1 MQNMK
6 IIRDFPKRVIRSL
19 RGRIL
24 NLKYFLKRFRIL
36 LFDRKNWN
44 FMAVHN
50 CYMAQLPWAI
60 PLICKPLKGKIPNNS
75 ELLIVSMDNES
86 SKPIIQKCCD
96 YLGIK
101 NYARIKSS
109 HVGPWRHN
117 IKILELYRFLT
128 SLDKI
133 PKYIL
138 YVDSNDVIFREDP
151 SLSIKLLKEEDA
163 KILFSADPYP
173 GAYDMMPKA
182 RTAVELEAK
191 KKNVSPIFICA
202 GVFIA
207 ESGFLIKILE
217 EGLQYIHADDIS
229 ADTYREWFRKGTL
242 CKNLAQSGKVFPHGV
257 GCDQEIM
264 RFLQFKYPNEMKN
277 DFYYRLAMRGIG

>member
-6 IIRDFPKRVIRSL
+6 IIRDFPKRVMRSL

-24 NLKYFLKRFRIL
+24 NLKFFLKRFRIL

-60 PLICKPLKGKIPNNS
+60 PLICKPLKGKIPVNS
-75 ELLIVSMDNES
+75 ELLILSMDNES

-117 IKILELYRFLT
+117 IKILELYRFLS
-128 SLDKI
+128 SLDKL

-151 SLSIKLLKEEDA
+151 SFSIKLLIEENA

-173 GAYDMMPKA
+173 GAYDMMPEA

-191 KKNVSPIFICA
+191 KRNVSPVFICA
-202 GVFIA
+202 GVFVA
-207 ESGFLIKILE
+207 ESGFLLKILE

-229 ADTYREWFRKGTL
+229 ADTYREWYRKGTL
-242 CKNLAQSGKVFPHGV
+242 CKNLAQTGKVFPHGV

-264 RFLQFKYPNEMKN
+264 RFLQFKYPDEMKN

>member
-1 MQNMK
+1 MRIIKK
-6 IIRDFPKRVIRSL
+6 IVNFLKKVIRSV
-19 RGRIL
+19 RGRLL
-24 NLKYFLKRFRIL
+24 NLKYFFKRFLIL
-36 LFDRKNWN
+36 LSDRKNWK

-50 CYMAQLPWAI
+50 CYIAQLPLAI
-60 PLICKPLKGKIPNNS
+60 PLICKPLKRKIQNNPD
-75 ELLIVSMDNES
+75 LLILSLDNES

-117 IKILELYRFLT
+117 IKIFELYRFLS
-128 SLDKI
+128 SLDKL
-133 PKYIL
+133 PKFIL

-151 SLSIKLLKEEDA
+151 SFAIKLLKEEDA

-173 GAYDMMPKA
+173 GAYDMMPEA

-191 KKNVSPIFICA
+191 KRNVTPIFICA

-207 ESGFLIKILE
+207 ESGFLLKILE

-229 ADTYREWFRKGTL
+229 ADTYREWYRKGTL
-242 CKNLAQSGKVFPHGV
+242 CKNLAQTGKVFPHGV